1 MLDRG
6 ENASHVARVMRV
18 GRSTLYR
25 AVRRSA
31 IWSYFDPVRLLE

>member
-25 AVRRSA
+25 AVGT
-31 IWSYFDPVRLLE
+31 P

>member
-25 AVRRSA
+25 ALTTPLNGSRASN
-31 IWSYFDPVRLLE
+31 